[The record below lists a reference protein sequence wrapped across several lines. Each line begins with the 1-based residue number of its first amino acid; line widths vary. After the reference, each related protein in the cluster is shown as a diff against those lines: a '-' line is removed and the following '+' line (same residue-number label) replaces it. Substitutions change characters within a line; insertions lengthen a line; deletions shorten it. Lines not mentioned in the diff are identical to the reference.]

1 MLLAGLQC
9 QAVSGATIRVL
20 GHAHDAA
27 RHLALELFCDRHV
40 GSVRAAEEER
50 NAKALGR
57 TEHNIGAQR
66 ARCLQQEQRK
76 RVGGHG
82 GQSAAGVQLLDDGG
96 GVKDVALGT
105 GVGDYCADEV
115 LAHEAF
121 AQVYDFYLEVN
132 RAGTL
137 CGDGKHLRVQA
148 RIQHHAATLLDRAG
162 HKAHGFRGGGGLIQQ
177 GCIGDGQTGQGLN
190 HRLEVQQRFKTTL
203 GDLWLIRGI
212 GGVPSRVFQ

>member
-1 MLLAGLQC
+1 M
-9 QAVSGATIRVL
+9 
-20 GHAHDAA
+20 
-27 RHLALELFCDRHV
+27 
-40 GSVRAAEEER
+40 RAAEEER

-105 GVGDYCADEV
+105 GVGDYRADEV

-121 AQVYDFYLEVN
+121 AQVHDFYLKVN
-132 RAGTL
+132 RAGAL
-137 CGDGKHLRVQA
+137 RGDGKHLRVQA

-162 HKAHGFRGGGGLIQQ
+162 HKPHGFRGGRGLVQQ
-177 GCIGDGQTGQGLN
+177 RSIRDGQSGQGLN
-190 HRLEVQQRFKTTL
+190 HGLEVQQRFKTTL

-212 GGVPSRVFQ
+212 GGVPSGIFQ